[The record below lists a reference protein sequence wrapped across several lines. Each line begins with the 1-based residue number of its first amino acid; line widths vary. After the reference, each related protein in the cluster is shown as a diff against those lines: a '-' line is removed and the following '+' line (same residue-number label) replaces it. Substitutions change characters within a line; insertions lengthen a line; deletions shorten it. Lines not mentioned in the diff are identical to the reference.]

1 VTIYITTGRYT
12 SQAISGMLAKPEDRE
27 AEVRG
32 LIERAGGKLLG
43 YYITF
48 GDADWMIISE
58 NSSEVAVMSA
68 LVIGGASG
76 AAFDMKT
83 TVALTSAQA
92 KEAFERAQSSAGQ
105 FMAAGRPRS
114 DAPPENT
121 TASGR
126 SIHHMLANE
135 G

>member
-1 VTIYITTGRYT
+1 MTIYITTGRYT
-12 SQAISGMLAKPEDRE
+12 SQAMSGMLAKPEDRE

-32 LIERAGGKLLG
+32 LVERAGGKLLG

-76 AAFDMKT
+76 AASDIKT
-83 TVALTSAQA
+83 TIALNSTQA
-92 KEAFERAQSSAGQ
+92 KEAFERAQKSAGQ
-105 FMAAGRPRS
+105 FIAAGRAKL
-114 DAPPENT
+114 DAPSENT
-121 TASGR
+121 TASSR

>member
-1 VTIYITTGRYT
+1 
-12 SQAISGMLAKPEDRE
+12 MLAKPEDRE

-43 YYITF
+43 YYILF
-48 GDADWMIISE
+48 GDADWMAISE

-76 AAFDMKT
+76 AVSDLKT
-83 TVALTSAQA
+83 TVAVTSAQA
-92 KEAFERAQSSAGQ
+92 KQAFERAQKSAGQ
-105 FMAAGRPRS
+105 FRAAGVGSSEAFPVS
-114 DAPPENT
+114 
-121 TASGR
+121 ASAGGY
-126 SIHHMLANE
+126 SIDRGLADE

>member
-1 VTIYITTGRYT
+1 MTIYITTGRYT
-12 SQAISGMLAKPEDRE
+12 SGAMSGMLAKPEDRE

-43 YYITF
+43 YYIVF

-68 LVIGGASG
+68 LVIGAASG
-76 AAFDMKT
+76 AVTDVRTNIA
-83 TVALTSAQA
+83 VTSAQA
-92 KEAFERAQSSAGQ
+92 KRAFERAQKSAGQ
-105 FMAAGRPRS
+105 FRAAGGHS
-114 DAPPENT
+114 SEASSMSAAP
-121 TASGR
+121 SGYAIDR
-126 SIHHMLANE
+126 GLANE

>member
-1 VTIYITTGRYT
+1 MTIYITTGRYT
-12 SQAISGMLAKPEDRE
+12 SLAMSGMLAKPEDRE

-43 YYITF
+43 YYIMF
-48 GDADWMIISE
+48 GDADWMIIAE

-76 AAFDMKT
+76 AVYDVRT
-83 TVALTSAQA
+83 TIAVTPAQA
-92 KEAFERAQSSAGQ
+92 KQAFERAQKAAGQ
-105 FMAAGRPRS
+105 FRAAGVSRPDNS
-114 DAPPENT
+114 PGS
-121 TASGR
+121 TAAR
-126 SIHHMLANE
+126 YSIDRGLADE